1 MKKFDWYI
9 IKKFLST
16 FFFTISLILI
26 IVIVFDISEKID
38 DFLRSNVSLDK
49 IIFDYYLN
57 FIPYFGNLF
66 SPLFIFISV
75 IYFTSKM
82 AGNSEIIAILNSG
95 MSFSRLLRPFI
106 MTAFF
111 LASLSFV
118 LGNFIIPET
127 NKERIDFENKYIK
140 RKQKKRIKNIHMQ
153 IQRDQYVYMESYN
166 RNKNIGY
173 KFTLENFENNVL
185 KSKLSA
191 NYIEYDTV
199 NNNWKARDYFIRK
212 YQEKN
217 DEIIKGSIIDT
228 VINLSPSDL
237 AKNRSLVETM
247 GMKKLNQYIKQEE
260 IKGTA
265 QIVYHKIEKHKR
277 IANPFSTIILTV
289 IAVAIGS
296 KKIRGGA
303 GIQLSLGLLM
313 SFAYIL
319 FMQISTTF
327 ATNSNLLPI
336 IAVWIPN
343 LIFTVIAF
351 VLVRFSMR

>member
-38 DFLRSNVSLDK
+38 DFLRSGVSVEK
-49 IIFDYYLN
+49 IIFQYYLN

-106 MTAFF
+106 FCAIF

-153 IQRDQYVYMESYN
+153 IQKDQYIYMESYN
-166 RNKNIGY
+166 RSKNIGY
-173 KFTLENFENNVL
+173 KFTLENFKKNIL

-191 NYIEYDTV
+191 NYIEYDTI
-199 NNNWKARDYFIRK
+199 NNNWSIKDYTIREYYK
-212 YQEKN
+212 
-217 DEIIKGSIIDT
+217 KGENISKGRLLDT
-228 VINLSPSDL
+228 VINLSPSDF
-237 AKNRSLVETM
+237 AKNKSLVETM
-247 GMKKLNQYIKQEE
+247 GMKKLNEFIKEEE
-260 IKGTA
+260 IKGTS
-265 QIVYHKIEKHKR
+265 QITYHKIEKHKR
-277 IANPFSTIILTV
+277 LANPFSTIILTI

-296 KKIRGGA
+296 RKIRGGA
-303 GIQLSLGLLM
+303 GIQLSVGLLI
-313 SFAYIL
+313 SFGYIL

-327 ATNSNLLPI
+327 ATNSNLLPVI
-336 IAVWIPN
+336 SVWIPN
-343 LIFTVIAF
+343 IIFILIAIF
-351 VLVRFSMR
+351 LVKITPK

>member
-38 DFLRSNVSLDK
+38 DFLRSNVSVDK

-111 LASLSFV
+111 LASLSFI

-166 RNKNIGY
+166 RSKNIGY

>member
-38 DFLRSNVSLDK
+38 DFLRSNVSVDK

-111 LASLSFV
+111 LASLSFI

-166 RNKNIGY
+166 RSKNIGY

-199 NNNWKARDYFIRK
+199 NNNWKARDYLIRK

-296 KKIRGGA
+296 RKIRGGA

-351 VLVRFSMR
+351 ALVRFSMR

>member
-16 FFFTISLILI
+16 FFFTISLILV

-38 DFLRSNVSLDK
+38 DFLRNEVSINK

-95 MSFSRLLRPFI
+95 MSFSRFLRPFI
-106 MTAFF
+106 FSAIF
-111 LASLSFV
+111 LASLSFI

-140 RKQKKRIKNIHMQ
+140 RKQRNRIKNIHMQ
-153 IQRDQYVYMESYN
+153 IRKDQYIYMQSYN

-173 KFTLENFENNVL
+173 KFTLENFEENIL

-191 NYIEYDTV
+191 NYIEYDTI
-199 NNNWKARDYFIRK
+199 NNYWKIKDYNIRK
-212 YQEKN
+212 FYEKSE
-217 DEIIKGSIIDT
+217 EIIKGRNLDT
-228 VINLSPSDL
+228 VINLSPSDFT
-237 AKNRSLVETM
+237 KNKSLVETM
-247 GMKKLNQYIKQEE
+247 GMKKLNEFIKEEE
-260 IKGTA
+260 IKGTS

-277 IANPFSTIILTV
+277 ITNPFSTIILTI

-296 KKIRGGA
+296 RKIRSGA
-303 GIQLSLGLLM
+303 GIQLSIGLVL
-313 SFAYIL
+313 SFGYIL

-327 ATNSNLLPI
+327 ATNSNLLPM

-343 LIFTVIAF
+343 IVF
-351 VLVRFSMR
+351 VLIAMILIKYSPK

>member
-38 DFLRSNVSLDK
+38 DFLRSNVSVDK

-166 RNKNIGY
+166 RSKNIGY

-228 VINLSPSDL
+228 VINLNPSDL

-319 FMQISTTF
+319 FMQISITF

-351 VLVRFSMR
+351 ALVRFSMR

>member
-9 IKKFLST
+9 IKNFLST

-38 DFLRSNVSLDK
+38 DFLRSNVSVDK

-111 LASLSFV
+111 LASLSFI

-166 RNKNIGY
+166 RSKNIGY

-247 GMKKLNQYIKQEE
+247 DMKKLNQYIKEEE

-277 IANPFSTIILTV
+277 VANPFSTIILTV

-296 KKIRGGA
+296 RKIRGGA

-319 FMQISTTF
+319 FMQISITF
-327 ATNSNLLPI
+327 ATNSNFLPI

-343 LIFTVIAF
+343 LIFTIIAF

>member
-38 DFLRSNVSLDK
+38 DFLRSNVSIDK

-166 RNKNIGY
+166 RSKNIGY

-296 KKIRGGA
+296 RKIRGGA

>member
-38 DFLRSNVSLDK
+38 DFLRSNVSVDK

-106 MTAFF
+106 ITGFF

-166 RNKNIGY
+166 RSKNIGY

-296 KKIRGGA
+296 RKIRGGA
-303 GIQLSLGLLM
+303 GIQLSLGLIM

-343 LIFTVIAF
+343 LIFIVIAF

>member
-38 DFLRSNVSLDK
+38 DFLRSNVSVDK

-106 MTAFF
+106 ITAFF

-166 RNKNIGY
+166 RSKNIGY

-199 NNNWKARDYFIRK
+199 NNSWKARDYFIRK

-228 VINLSPSDL
+228 IINLSPSDL

-247 GMKKLNQYIKQEE
+247 GMKKLNQYIKHEE

-303 GIQLSLGLLM
+303 GIQLSLGLVM

>member
-38 DFLRSNVSLDK
+38 DFLRSNVSVDK

-127 NKERIDFENKYIK
+127 NKEKIDFENKYFK

-166 RNKNIGY
+166 RSKNIGY
-173 KFTLENFENNVL
+173 KFTLENFENNAL

>member
-38 DFLRSNVSLDK
+38 DFLRSGVSVEK
-49 IIFDYYLN
+49 IIFQYYLN

-106 MTAFF
+106 FCAIF

-153 IQRDQYVYMESYN
+153 IQKDQYIYMESYN
-166 RNKNIGY
+166 RSKNIGY
-173 KFTLENFENNVL
+173 KFTLENFKKNIL

-191 NYIEYDTV
+191 NYIEYDTI
-199 NNNWKARDYFIRK
+199 NNNWSIKDYTIREYYK
-212 YQEKN
+212 
-217 DEIIKGSIIDT
+217 KGENISKGRLLDT
-228 VINLSPSDL
+228 VINLNPSDFT
-237 AKNRSLVETM
+237 KNKSLVETM
-247 GMKKLNQYIKQEE
+247 GMKKLNDFIKEEE
-260 IKGTA
+260 IKGTS
-265 QIVYHKIEKHKR
+265 QITYHKIEKHKR
-277 IANPFSTIILTV
+277 LANPFSTIILTI

-296 KKIRGGA
+296 RKIRGGA
-303 GIQLSLGLLM
+303 GIQLSVGLLI
-313 SFAYIL
+313 SFGYIL

-327 ATNSNLLPI
+327 ATNSNLLPVI
-336 IAVWIPN
+336 SVWIPN
-343 LIFTVIAF
+343 IIFILIAIFLLKITPK
-351 VLVRFSMR
+351 

>member
-16 FFFTISLILI
+16 FFFAISLILV

-38 DFLRSNVSLDK
+38 DFLRSEVSLEK

-82 AGNSEIIAILNSG
+82 AGDSEIIAMLNSG

-106 MTAFF
+106 FSAIF
-111 LASLSFV
+111 LALLSFI
-118 LGNFIIPET
+118 LGNFVIPET
-127 NKERIDFENKYIK
+127 NKTRIDFENKYVK

-153 IQRDQYVYMESYN
+153 IQKDQYIYMESYN
-166 RNKNIGY
+166 RSKNIGY
-173 KFTLENFENNVL
+173 KFTLENFKKNIL

-191 NYIEYDTV
+191 NYIEYDTI
-199 NNNWKARDYFIRK
+199 NNNWSIKDYTIREYHK
-212 YQEKN
+212 
-217 DEIIKGSIIDT
+217 KGENISKGRLLDT
-228 VINLSPSDL
+228 VINLNPSDF
-237 AKNRSLVETM
+237 AKNKSLVETM
-247 GMKKLNQYIKQEE
+247 GMKKLNDFIKEEE
-260 IKGTA
+260 IKGTS
-265 QIVYHKIEKHKR
+265 QITYHKIEKHKR
-277 IANPFSTIILTV
+277 LANPFSTIILTI

-296 KKIRGGA
+296 RKIREGA
-303 GIQLSLGLLM
+303 GIQLSVGLLI
-313 SFAYIL
+313 SFGYIL

-327 ATNSNLLPI
+327 ATNSNLLPVI
-336 IAVWIPN
+336 SVWIPN
-343 LIFTVIAF
+343 IIFILIAIF
-351 VLVRFSMR
+351 LVKITPK

>member
-38 DFLRSNVSLDK
+38 DFLRSNVSIDK

-111 LASLSFV
+111 LASLSFI

-166 RNKNIGY
+166 RSKNIGY

>member
-82 AGNSEIIAILNSG
+82 SGNSEIIAILNSG

-166 RNKNIGY
+166 RSKNIGY
-173 KFTLENFENNVL
+173 KFTLENFENNAL

-217 DEIIKGSIIDT
+217 DEIIKGSILDT
-228 VINLSPSDL
+228 VINLNPSDL

-296 KKIRGGA
+296 RKIRGGA

>member
-38 DFLRSNVSLDK
+38 DFLRSNVSVDK

-166 RNKNIGY
+166 RSKNIGY

-277 IANPFSTIILTV
+277 IANPFSTIILTI

-296 KKIRGGA
+296 RKIRAGA

-343 LIFTVIAF
+343 LIFTVIAL

>member
-38 DFLRSNVSLDK
+38 DFLRSGVSVEK
-49 IIFDYYLN
+49 IIFQYYLN

-106 MTAFF
+106 FCAIF

-153 IQRDQYVYMESYN
+153 IQKDQYIYMESYN
-166 RNKNIGY
+166 RSKNIGY
-173 KFTLENFENNVL
+173 KFTLENFKKNIL

-191 NYIEYDTV
+191 NYIEYDTI
-199 NNNWKARDYFIRK
+199 NNNWSIKDYTIREYYK
-212 YQEKN
+212 
-217 DEIIKGSIIDT
+217 KGENISKGRLLDT
-228 VINLSPSDL
+228 VINLNPSDFT
-237 AKNRSLVETM
+237 KNKSLVETM
-247 GMKKLNQYIKQEE
+247 GMKKLNDFIKEEE
-260 IKGTA
+260 IKGTS
-265 QIVYHKIEKHKR
+265 QITYHKIEKHKR
-277 IANPFSTIILTV
+277 LANPFSTIILTI

-296 KKIRGGA
+296 RKIRGGA
-303 GIQLSLGLLM
+303 GIQLSVGLLI
-313 SFAYIL
+313 SFGYIL

-327 ATNSNLLPI
+327 ATNSNLLPVI
-336 IAVWIPN
+336 SVWIPN
-343 LIFTVIAF
+343 IIFILIAIF
-351 VLVRFSMR
+351 LVKITPK

>member
-38 DFLRSNVSLDK
+38 DFLRSNVSVDK

-166 RNKNIGY
+166 RSKNIGY

-296 KKIRGGA
+296 RKIRGGA

-319 FMQISTTF
+319 FMQISITF

-343 LIFTVIAF
+343 LIFTIIAF
-351 VLVRFSMR
+351 ALVRFSMR

>member
-217 DEIIKGSIIDT
+217 DEIIKGSVIDT

>member
-38 DFLRSNVSLDK
+38 DFLRSGVSVEK
-49 IIFDYYLN
+49 IIFQYYLN

-82 AGNSEIIAILNSG
+82 AGNSEIIAMLNSG

-106 MTAFF
+106 FCAIF

-153 IQRDQYVYMESYN
+153 IQKDQYIYMESYN
-166 RNKNIGY
+166 RSKNIGY
-173 KFTLENFENNVL
+173 KFTLENFKKNIL

-191 NYIEYDTV
+191 NYIEYDTI
-199 NNNWKARDYFIRK
+199 NNNWSIKDYTIREYYK
-212 YQEKN
+212 
-217 DEIIKGSIIDT
+217 KGENISKGRLLDT
-228 VINLSPSDL
+228 VINLNPSDF
-237 AKNRSLVETM
+237 AKNKSLVETM
-247 GMKKLNQYIKQEE
+247 GMKKLNDFIKEEE
-260 IKGTA
+260 IKGTS
-265 QIVYHKIEKHKR
+265 QITYHKIEKHKR
-277 IANPFSTIILTV
+277 LANPFSTIILTI

-296 KKIRGGA
+296 RKIRGGA
-303 GIQLSLGLLM
+303 GIQLSVGLLI
-313 SFAYIL
+313 SFGYIL

-327 ATNSNLLPI
+327 ATNSNLLPVI
-336 IAVWIPN
+336 SVWIPN
-343 LIFTVIAF
+343 IIFILIAIF
-351 VLVRFSMR
+351 LVKITPK

>member
-38 DFLRSNVSLDK
+38 DFLRSNVSVDK

-57 FIPYFGNLF
+57 FVPYFGNLF

-166 RNKNIGY
+166 RSKNIGY

-296 KKIRGGA
+296 RKIRGGA

>member
-38 DFLRSNVSLDK
+38 DFLRSNVSVDK

-166 RNKNIGY
+166 RSKNIGY

-277 IANPFSTIILTV
+277 IANPFSTIILTI

-296 KKIRGGA
+296 RKIRAGA

-319 FMQISTTF
+319 FMQISITF

-351 VLVRFSMR
+351 ALVRFSMR